1 MNGEPYLE
9 HLDRL
14 LEPAQLPGAHGEPAP
29 EPSPA
34 NQMTNPRLLKMV
46 LSNEKRRWFESGLK

>member
-1 MNGEPYLE
+1 MQGEPYLE

-34 NQMTNPRLLKMV
+34 NHVTD
-46 LSNEKRRWFESGLK
+46 EKKSMPFKDSKRKPEMDKY